1 MSHLCVHD
9 IKCSGMSPIAIKNWT
24 LGTFIDLGGDF
35 YCVLLHPALFDFRK
49 EDKKL
54 VKSVY
59 QSSKK

>member
-35 YCVLLHPALFDFRK
+35 YCVLLHPELFDCRK
-49 EDKKL
+49 EDTKTR
-54 VKSVY
+54 
-59 QSSKK
+59 